1 MSIQIPTAYVEQ
13 FSSNV
18 TFLYQEGD
26 FALNGATRVE
36 TVNGKTAWFDQ
47 IGKTTMQKRTTRHAP
62 TVLSDIRQDRRKLV
76 TDPYDGGSMIDEPDQ
91 VRLLADLKGP
101 FAENFRMAMNRTMTS
116 VILTAAIGTA
126 YAKKNGATSESAV
139 TLPTGASATSQTI
152 AVNYVKGQARG
163 AGTGSNT
170 NMILDK
176 LTEAKYL
183 LDIEDTPMGDPRFIA
198 LTASQTKAM
207 LDNITEI
214 KSSDYANVKALVD
227 GEVDYFM
234 GFRFIRSNE
243 VYVNASD
250 VASVVAWSKNA
261 LLLGKAAAPTV
272 RVDERPDLSYGIQVF
287 ATMDIGATR
296 MQEEGVIEIKCD
308 QSP

>member
-1 MSIQIPTAYVEQ
+1 MSAQIPTAYVEQ
-13 FSSNV
+13 FDSNV

-26 FALNGATRVE
+26 YMLNGATRVE

-47 IGKTTMQKRTTRHAP
+47 IGKTSMTKRTTRHAP

-101 FAENFRMAMNRTMTS
+101 FSENFRMAMNRTMTK
-116 VILTAAIGTA
+116 VCLTEAIGTS
-126 YAKKNGATSESAV
+126 YAKKNGATSESSV
-139 TLPTGASATSQTI
+139 VLPTGASATSQTI

-183 LDIEDTPMGDPRFIA
+183 LDIEDTPLGDPRFIA
-198 LTASQTKAM
+198 MTASQTKAM

-214 KSSDYANVKALVD
+214 KSSDYNNVKALVE

-234 GFRFIRSNE
+234 GFRCLITNE
-243 VYVNASD
+243 VAVDSSD
-250 VASVVAWSKNA
+250 IASVVAWTKNA
-261 LLLGKAAAPTV
+261 ILCGKATAPTV